1 MPETAPPLPI
11 ADAATPHAAAPCL
24 GRACFAEVLGT
35 YLLIVFGCGAVHSAV
50 LTGAQSGLWQVA
62 IVWGV
67 AIMLAVYVVGA
78 ISGAHINP
86 AITIA
91 LAAWGRFTW
100 RWVPAYIA
108 SQLAG
113 AFAAAATLFFLYG
126 PMLAAKEQQMGLT
139 RGEPMSIVTAMCYG
153 EYFPNPGGMAVPQ
166 GEAPA
171 NVWAGHSSRVTH
183 AIAFVAEVLGTLIL
197 ALVVF
202 AVTDERNQG
211 GPAARFAPVFI
222 GLCVAVLISII
233 APLTQACF
241 NPARDFGPRL
251 FAYLAGWGPAAIPGP
266 NGHGWWTVY
275 IAAPI
280 LGAWL
285 GAGLYERVI
294 RPGLGCE

>member
-1 MPETAPPLPI
+1 MSPTD
-11 ADAATPHAAAPCL
+11 ADALLPQVPQPTLPCL
-24 GRACFAEVLGT
+24 GRACVGEVLGT
-35 YLLIVFGCGAVHSAV
+35 YLLILFGCGAVHSAV

-67 AIMLAVYVVGA
+67 AIMLAAYVVGG

-91 LAAWGRFTW
+91 LAAWGRFPWGRT
-100 RWVPAYIA
+100 PHYIL
-108 SQLAG
+108 SQVGG

-126 PMLAAKEQQMGLT
+126 PMLAEKEQQAGVV
-139 RGEPMSIVTAMCYG
+139 RGQPMSIITAMCYG
-153 EYFPNPGGMAVPQ
+153 EYYPNPGGMTVPT
-166 GEAPA
+166 GDTHA
-171 NVWAGHSSRVTH
+171 NVWSGFSGRVTH
-183 AIAFVAEVLGTLIL
+183 AIAFVAEVLGTLVL

-202 AVTDERNQG
+202 ALTDDRNAG

-251 FAYLAGWGPAAIPGP
+251 FAFLAGWGSAAIPGP
-266 NGHGWWTVY
+266 NGHGWWAVY
-275 IAAPI
+275 IVAPI
-280 LGAWL
+280 VGAQLG
-285 GAGLYERVI
+285 GGLYDRIV
-294 RPGLGCE
+294 RPGLKCE

>member
-1 MPETAPPLPI
+1 MSDAPTELPI
-11 ADAATPHAAAPCL
+11 VDSPPPADRCL
-24 GRACFAEVLGT
+24 GRLCFAEVLGT
-35 YLLIVFGCGAVHSAV
+35 YLLILFGCGAVHSAV

-78 ISGAHINP
+78 VSGAHINP

-91 LAAWGRFTW
+91 LAAWGRFSW
-100 RWVPAYIA
+100 RLTPAYIA

-126 PMLAAKEQQMGLT
+126 PMLSAKEQQMGVT
-139 RGEPMSIVTAMCYG
+139 RGDPMSIVTAMCYG
-153 EYFPNPGGMAVPQ
+153 EYFPNPGGLAVPQ
-166 GEAPA
+166 GELPA
-171 NVWAGHSSRVTH
+171 NVWAGYSGRVTH
-183 AIAFVAEVLGTLIL
+183 AMAFAAEVLGTLIL

-202 AVTDERNQG
+202 AVTDERNTG

-251 FAYLAGWGPAAIPGP
+251 FAYFAGWGAAAIPGP

-275 IAAPI
+275 LVAPVI
-280 LGAWL
+280 GALL

-294 RPGLGCE
+294 RPGLTCD